1 MPPDIKK
8 KIYNAMILPHLDYCS
23 VVWQECTRDLRKKLE
38 RVQNY
43 GKRIILAQPPRTPSE
58 LRGKLNWLTLERRRE
73 MSRMAL
79 V

>member
-1 MPPDIKK
+1 VLPPDIKK

-23 VVWQECTRDLRKKLE
+23 VVWQECMRDLRKLE

-43 GKRIILAQPPRTPSE
+43 GMHIILAQPSRTPSEE
-58 LRGKLNWLTLERRRE
+58 LRGKLNWLTLERRE
-73 MSRMAL
+73 MSRMTL